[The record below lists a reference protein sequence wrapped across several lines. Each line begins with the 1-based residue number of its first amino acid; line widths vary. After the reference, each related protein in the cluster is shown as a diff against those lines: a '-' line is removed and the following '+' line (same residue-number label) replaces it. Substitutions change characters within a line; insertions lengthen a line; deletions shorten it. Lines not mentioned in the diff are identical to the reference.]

1 MKHRAIVW
9 FRNDLRIHDNEALS
23 EAINR
28 AEEIIP
34 VYVFDDRVFMGKTS
48 NGFRK
53 TERFRARF
61 IIESVAD
68 LRSNLQSRGAQLI
81 VRVGKPEDII
91 FDLAQKYKSSWVYCN
106 RERTYEE
113 VNVQNKLEKKL
124 WTVGQE
130 LRFVR
135 GKMLVHTADLPFP
148 VSQVPD
154 TFTAFRKE
162 IEGHVEIRKPIEIP
176 ERIACQIFDEDLG
189 EIPSLHDLDYMDIDD
204 QHIENKNFKGGESY
218 GLRQLKYYL
227 HESHLIKEYK
237 ELRNNLLGWGYSSK
251 LSPWLATGCLSPKQV
266 YAELKSYENTHGSN
280 ESTYWLFFELLW
292 RDYFRFIGKKYGNRI
307 FSKNGIRQKHVE
319 TGNDEYQFES
329 WKNGQTGVPV
339 IDACMRQ
346 LNQTGFISNRGRQ
359 WVASF
364 FTKDLKLDW
373 LKGAEYLESML
384 IDYDPCSNYG
394 NWMYIAGIGN
404 DPREDRYFNILSQAR
419 RYDPQGEFVKYWL
432 PELKNVPS
440 QLVHQTYL
448 MSLNEQ
454 AEWGVIIGKDYP
466 DIIINPKKW
475 AH

>member
-1 MKHRAIVW
+1 
-9 FRNDLRIHDNEALS
+9 
-23 EAINR
+23 
-28 AEEIIP
+28 
-34 VYVFDDRVFMGKTS
+34 MGKTS

-106 RERTYEE
+106 RERNYEE

-227 HESHLIKEYK
+227 HDSHLIK
-237 ELRNNLLGWGYSSK
+237 
-251 LSPWLATGCLSPKQV
+251 
-266 YAELKSYENTHGSN
+266 
-280 ESTYWLFFELLW
+280 
-292 RDYFRFIGKKYGNRI
+292 
-307 FSKNGIRQKHVE
+307 
-319 TGNDEYQFES
+319 
-329 WKNGQTGVPV
+329 
-339 IDACMRQ
+339 
-346 LNQTGFISNRGRQ
+346 
-359 WVASF
+359 
-364 FTKDLKLDW
+364 
-373 LKGAEYLESML
+373 
-384 IDYDPCSNYG
+384 
-394 NWMYIAGIGN
+394 
-404 DPREDRYFNILSQAR
+404 
-419 RYDPQGEFVKYWL
+419 
-432 PELKNVPS
+432 
-440 QLVHQTYL
+440 
-448 MSLNEQ
+448 
-454 AEWGVIIGKDYP
+454 
-466 DIIINPKKW
+466 
-475 AH
+475 